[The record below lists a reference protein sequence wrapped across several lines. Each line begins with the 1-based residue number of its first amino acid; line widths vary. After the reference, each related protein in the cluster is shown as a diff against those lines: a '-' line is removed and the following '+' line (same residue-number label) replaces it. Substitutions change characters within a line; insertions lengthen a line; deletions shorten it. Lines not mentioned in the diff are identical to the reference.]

1 MSSAMSA
8 LARAGLIAASLSAT
22 PAAQAFCGFYVGRA
36 DASLFNETSQ
46 AIMVRDGTHTVISM
60 QNDFQGDAK
69 EFALVVPVPQ
79 VLKRDQIN
87 VGERR
92 IFERIDA
99 YSGPRLVEYFD
110 PDPCARPM
118 RDLAMKSQAAPAA
131 AAPLGE
137 ARRERA
143 LGVTVEAQYTVGEY
157 DIAIL
162 SAKESDGLET
172 WLTQNGYRIPRG
184 ASKALAPYI
193 RQNMKFFVARVN
205 LAERAK
211 TGLTWLRPLQFAFD
225 SEKFM
230 LPIRLGMVN
239 AKGPQD
245 LVIYVL
251 TKNGRVETTN
261 YRTVKLPANMDVPVY
276 LKNAFPA
283 FYKSLFDTQAR
294 RENLRAVFTEYVWDM
309 NWCDPC
315 AADPLSPDEL
325 RQAGVFWLGTPEAA
339 APPGSPPIAPPVN
352 AFAPRRM
359 PAPAAAGAQPVILT
373 RLHVRYAPDTF
384 PEDLMFQET
393 KDRANFQARYVL
405 RHAWKGDPD
414 ACPEARGYLD
424 SVAQRQEKE
433 AQTLASLTDW
443 KIEDIRQ
450 KMNLTQPDRRNWW
463 DGLWK
468 QGSAK

>member
-384 PEDLMFQET
+384 P
-393 KDRANFQARYVL
+393 
-405 RHAWKGDPD
+405 
-414 ACPEARGYLD
+414 
-424 SVAQRQEKE
+424 
-433 AQTLASLTDW
+433 
-443 KIEDIRQ
+443 
-450 KMNLTQPDRRNWW
+450 
-463 DGLWK
+463 
-468 QGSAK
+468 

>member
-1 MSSAMSA
+1 MIVSLRAAAFAAA
-8 LARAGLIAASLSAT
+8 LSAGLLASHTAH
-22 PAAQAFCGFYVGRA
+22 AFCGFYVGRA
-36 DASLFNETSQ
+36 DASLFNEASQ

-60 QNDFQGDAK
+60 QNDYKGEAK

-79 VLKRDQIN
+79 VLQRGQIN
-87 VGERR
+87 VGERKL
-92 IFERIDA
+92 FEHIDA

-110 PDPCARPM
+110 PDPCTRPARDM
-118 RDLAMKSQAAPAA
+118 MLQS
-131 AAPLGE
+131 APLPASASAKME

-157 DIAIL
+157 DIVIL

-239 AKGPQD
+239 AQGPQD
-245 LVIYVL
+245 LVIYLL

-261 YRTVKLPANMDVPVY
+261 YRTIKLPANMDVPVY
-276 LKNAFPA
+276 LKNEFPA
-283 FYKSLFDTQAR
+283 FYKSLFDSQTK

-309 NWCDPC
+309 GWCDPC

-325 RQAGVFWLGTPEAA
+325 RQAGVFWLDSSAVA
-339 APPGSPPIAPPVN
+339 PGSPTIAPAPTGIM
-352 AFAPRRM
+352 PRRLPM
-359 PAPAAAGAQPVILT
+359 PGGAQPVILT

-393 KDRANFQARYVL
+393 KDRENFQARYVL
-405 RHAWKGDPD
+405 RHAWKGDPN
-414 ACPEARGYLD
+414 ACPEARGYFD
-424 SVAQRQEKE
+424 SVSQRQEKE
-433 AQTLASLTDW
+433 AQTLASLTNW
-443 KIEDIRQ
+443 RLEDIRARMSLKAPIQ
-450 KMNLTQPDRRNWW
+450 TQWW
-463 DGLWK
+463 NGLWK
-468 QGSAK
+468 

>member
-1 MSSAMSA
+1 MSSALSA
-8 LARAGLIAASLSAT
+8 LARAGAIAACLSAT

-36 DASLFNETSQ
+36 DASLFNEASQ

-79 VLKRDQIN
+79 VLKREQIN
-87 VGERR
+87 VGERKV
-92 IFERIDA
+92 FERIDA

-118 RDLAMKSQAAPAA
+118 RDLAMKSQAMPAAPAA
-131 AAPLGE
+131 AAPE

-245 LVIYVL
+245 LVIYL
-251 TKNGRVETTN
+251 MTKNGRVETTN

-276 LKNAFPA
+276 LKNEFPA
-283 FYKSLFDTQAR
+283 FYKSLFDTQAK

-325 RQAGVFWLGTPEAA
+325 RQAGVFWLGNPDAA
-339 APPGSPPIAPPVN
+339 VSPGAPPIAPPTSGI
-352 AFAPRRM
+352 APRRM
-359 PAPAAAGAQPVILT
+359 PGGAQPVILT
-373 RLHVRYAPDTF
+373 RLHVRYTPDSF

-424 SVAQRQEKE
+424 GVAQRQEKE
-433 AQTLASLTDW
+433 AQMLASLTDW
-443 KIEDIRQ
+443 KVEDIRQ
-450 KMNLTQPDRRNWW
+450 KMNLAQPARRNWW

-468 QGSAK
+468 QGSAR